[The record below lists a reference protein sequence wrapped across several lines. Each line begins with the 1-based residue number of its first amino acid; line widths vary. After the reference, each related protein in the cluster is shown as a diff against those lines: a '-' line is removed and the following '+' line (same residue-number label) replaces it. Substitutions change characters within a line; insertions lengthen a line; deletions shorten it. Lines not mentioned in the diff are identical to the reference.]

1 MEHGT
6 DVKHLKVEVYLL
18 ELKVSLYPYVND
30 IKYVHF
36 SRATTIGKNKDII
49 NYMTLL
55 NYYCRYCYTEDKRAI
70 WYTYN

>member
-55 NYYCRYCYTEDKRAI
+55 NYYCRYYYTKDKTTI
-70 WYTYN
+70 QYTCN